1 MNLNIPKEK
10 AIEILEKRK
19 SEIYKPGFEPSVWKG
34 TVDEDLK
41 AIFGYLDSRWLK
53 ISQIRFET
61 YIESDKIK
69 VFETARKQASGF
81 MDKFIEQIKEYSK
94 IQEENI
100 IKSETV
106 YKQKYNESQEK
117 VKQLMNQLD
126 EAITIAN
133 NNFDELKKQD
143 IEIDSLKKNT
153 VQLQDITIIK
163 LFKLLGNLP
172 VKQIVGLISIIIGIL
187 AFAGWCGAQIEKSTN
202 RNITVDYKE
211 EIQELKKNNSNLN
224 DSIISL
230 NKTFL
235 EKENIIE
242 TTNKK
247 DTLK

>member
-1 MNLNIPKEK
+1 MNLNIPKDK

-19 SEIYKPGFEPSVWKG
+19 SEIYKPDFEPSVWKG

-53 ISQIRFET
+53 ISQIRFDT

-69 VFETARKQASGF
+69 IFETGRKQASGF
-81 MDKFIEQIKEYSK
+81 VDNFIEQIKEYSK

-106 YKQKYNESQEK
+106 YKQKYNESQQE
-117 VKQLMNQLD
+117 VKQLMNQLN

-133 NNFDELKKQD
+133 ENFDELKNQD
-143 IEIDSLKKNT
+143 TKIASLTKNT
-153 VQLQDITIIK
+153 VQLQDITIVK

-172 VKQIVGLISIIIGIL
+172 VKQIVGLISIIVGIL

-202 RNITVDYKE
+202 RTITIDYKE
-211 EIQELKKNNSNLN
+211 EIQQLQKNNSNLN
-224 DSIISL
+224 DSIFSL
-230 NKTFL
+230 NKSL
-235 EKENIIE
+235 SEKEKALKTVI
-242 TTNKK
+242 KK
-247 DTLK
+247 DSLK

>member
-1 MNLNIPKEK
+1 MKLNIPKDK

-19 SEIYKPGFEPSVWKG
+19 SEIYRPDFEPSVWKG

-53 ISQIRFET
+53 ISQIRFDT

-69 VFETARKQASGF
+69 VFETGRKQASGF
-81 MDKFIEQIKEYSK
+81 MDTFIEQIKEYSK

-106 YKQKYNESQEK
+106 YKQKYKECQQE
-117 VKQLMNQLD
+117 VNQLMNQLD

-133 NNFDELKKQD
+133 DNFDELKKQD
-143 IEIDSLKKNT
+143 SEIASLKKNT

-187 AFAGWCGAQIEKSTN
+187 AFAGWCGSQIEKSTN
-202 RNITVDYKE
+202 RTITVDYKE
-211 EIQELKKNNSNLN
+211 EIQQLKKDNSNLN
-224 DSIISL
+224 DSIVSL
-230 NKTFL
+230 NKILL
-235 EKENIIE
+235 EKEKVLKTVI
-242 TTNKK
+242 KK
-247 DTLK
+247 DSLK